1 MYDVEIPLY
10 LNQAKSLR
18 KFVQSTLDLSWE
30 ELALMTDSEV
40 KESITSL
47 GYTFVKT
54 LSVGDDTLY
63 IVPKTML
70 ENVYALTR

>member
-1 MYDVEIPLY
+1 
-10 LNQAKSLR
+10 
-18 KFVQSTLDLSWE
+18 
-30 ELALMTDSEV
+30 MTDSEV